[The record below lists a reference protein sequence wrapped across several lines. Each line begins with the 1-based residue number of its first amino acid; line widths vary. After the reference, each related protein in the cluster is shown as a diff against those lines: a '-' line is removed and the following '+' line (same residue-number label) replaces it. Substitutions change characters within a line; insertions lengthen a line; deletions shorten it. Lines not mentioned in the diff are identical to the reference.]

1 PNLVRR
7 WASIGNNEAYASI
20 SHLLRTIGSLDG
32 SLKSDA
38 TKRCQ
43 DSFEAAF
50 VGRSLAGVPDSLIDA
65 MAQLGQPPLTLQVR
79 RGDAD
84 AFDQAAKRIADA
96 SVSDATR
103 MQLARLAGELDDA
116 PKYPQLLDALIQ
128 VASDANAKVPV
139 RISAISALS
148 NFNSEVVADRLI
160 QWWPSLL
167 SELRPAAA
175 SVLSTRPAWIAK
187 WLDAVDASRTGRK
200 NRSSSGSKF
209 RQEIRPPLNQS
220 IGNDLRVEVR

>member
-1 PNLVRR
+1 
-7 WASIGNNEAYASI
+7 
-20 SHLLRTIGSLDG
+20 
-32 SLKSDA
+32 
-38 TKRCQ
+38 
-43 DSFEAAF
+43 
-50 VGRSLAGVPDSLIDA
+50 

-148 NFNSEVVADRLI
+148 NF
-160 QWWPSLL
+160 
-167 SELRPAAA
+167 
-175 SVLSTRPAWIAK
+175 
-187 WLDAVDASRTGRK
+187 
-200 NRSSSGSKF
+200 
-209 RQEIRPPLNQS
+209 
-220 IGNDLRVEVR
+220 